1 MDKICLFLS
10 GKGKN
15 MFKKILV
22 ANRGEIAI
30 RVIRACKEL
39 GVKTVAVYSEADTE
53 SLHVQYAD
61 ECYCIG
67 PAEPTQSYL
76 NIGKIIELAKKSE
89 CEAIHPGYGFLSQ
102 IPTFAEACEEDGIEF
117 IGPPSRVLQKTG
129 CKVDARK
136 IAVKA
141 GVPIIP
147 GSIELAKSMDEAMEV
162 AEKVGYPVLVK
173 AVYGG
178 GGKGMR
184 IVMNENEMQR
194 TLELAASEAESSFG
208 SREIYVEKFLPRV
221 RHIEFQVLADKT
233 GKVIHLGERECSIQ
247 RRYQKLIEE
256 TPSPFM
262 TKELRRDMGN
272 AAVKI
277 AEAVNY
283 VNAGTVEFLVDRDKN
298 YHFLEM
304 NTRLQVEHLITEMV
318 TGIDIVK
325 AQTKIAAGQKLEYK
339 QSDIAM
345 RGHAINCRINA
356 EDPYN
361 NFMPSP
367 GTVTKFQLPG
377 GPGVRVD
384 THLYAGYSIS
394 VFYDPLIVKLA
405 VWGSNRDEAIQRMKN
420 ALNEFVIESVKTTI
434 PFHKKIMEDEYYL
447 KGDIHINFVEERIG
461 EVLPKRALE
470 DEEAAAIVAVLA
482 EQIERR
488 GVRAVIPRREPRAV
502 SLWRLAGRTRRLE
515 RTR

>member
-1 MDKICLFLS
+1 
-10 GKGKN
+10 
-15 MFKKILV
+15 MFEKVLV

-30 RVIRACKEL
+30 RVIRACREL
-39 GVKTVAVYSEADTE
+39 GVKTVAVYSEVDTE
-53 SLHVQYAD
+53 SLHVLYAD

-76 NIGKIIELAKKSE
+76 NIDKLIAMAKKSE

-102 IPTFAEACEEDGIEF
+102 IPTFARACEENGIEF
-117 IGPPSRVLQKTG
+117 IGPPREVLRKMSN
-129 CKVDARK
+129 KVEARK
-136 IAVKA
+136 TALKA
-141 GVPIIP
+141 GVPIIL
-147 GSIELAKSMDEAMEV
+147 GSIEPARSVEEALEMAK
-162 AEKVGYPVLVK
+162 KVGYPVLVK

-184 IVMNENEMQR
+184 IVMDKDEMHR
-194 TLELAASEAESSFG
+194 TLELAALEAEASFG
-208 SREIYVEKFLPRV
+208 SREIYVEKFLPRAK
-221 RHIEFQVLADKT
+221 HIEFQVLADKR
-233 GKVIHLGERECSIQ
+233 GNVVHLGERECSLQ
-247 RRYQKLIEE
+247 RRYQKLMEE

-262 TKELRRDMGN
+262 NEELREEMGE

-277 AEAVNY
+277 AKAVSY
-283 VNAGTVEFLVDRDKN
+283 VSAGTIEFLVDRDRN

-318 TGIDIVK
+318 TGVDIVK
-325 AQTKIAAGQKLEYK
+325 AQIRIAAGQKLGYK

-361 NFMPSP
+361 DFMPCP
-367 GTVTKFQLPG
+367 GTVRRFQMPG

-405 VWGSNRDEAIQRMKN
+405 VWGSNRDESIQRMKN
-420 ALNEFVIESVKTTI
+420 ALNEFVIEGVKTTI
-434 PFHKKIMEDEYYL
+434 PFHRRIMEDGCFL
-447 KGDIHINFVEERIG
+447 KGDIHINFIEERIG
-461 EVLPKRALE
+461 KLLPTQALE
-470 DEEAAAIVAVLA
+470 EEEAAAIVAVLVDH
-482 EQIERR
+482 IKGR
-488 GVRAVIPRREPRAV
+488 GAQAVIPRREPQAV
-502 SLWRLAGRTRRLE
+502 SLWKLASRAKRSGRKF
-515 RTR
+515 